1 MNDLQK
7 IWNDI
12 PESPI
17 SETEVEE
24 VANRKSVTEIG
35 RIKRVLKFE
44 VYITFTLLVLLW
56 FARDLLG
63 VEMFFLFCAVTIIG
77 GSLNLSTLWRL
88 KRLELFQDLRHF
100 LKGSIKVLRSFVT
113 AFMLTVQVV
122 GFIVALFVK
131 SWKAAQQGWGEWL
144 SSPDGLLLIFLLIM
158 INAVLISYIWM
169 FYIRRI
175 KSLTSLLEEIDDGR

>member
-1 MNDLQK
+1 MNDLQE
-7 IWNDI
+7 IWDDI
-12 PESPI
+12 PERPV

-35 RIKRVLKFE
+35 HIKRVLKFE
-44 VYITFTLLVLLW
+44 VYVSFALLVPLW
-56 FARDLLG
+56 FARDLLT
-63 VEMFFLFCAVTIIG
+63 VEMFFLFCAVTILG
-77 GSLNLSTLWRL
+77 GLLNLSTVWRL

-113 AFMLTVQVV
+113 AFMLTVQIV

-144 SSPDGLLLIFLLIM
+144 SSSDGLLLIFLLIV
-158 INAVLISYIWM
+158 INAVLMGYVWILYIK
-169 FYIRRI
+169 RI